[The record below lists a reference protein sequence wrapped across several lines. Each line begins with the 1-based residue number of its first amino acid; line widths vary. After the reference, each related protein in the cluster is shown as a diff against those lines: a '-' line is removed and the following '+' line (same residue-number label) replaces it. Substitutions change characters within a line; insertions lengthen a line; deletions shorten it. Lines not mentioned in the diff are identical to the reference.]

1 MKHLFKFSLLLLA
14 LLLPVTAIAYDFEVD
29 GIYYNISSNN
39 TVEVTYKDTNYASY
53 SGEVIIP
60 STITR
65 NGKAYT
71 VNVIGDRAFYNS
83 SVSSVT
89 IPETVTSIGEA
100 AFYGCW
106 LDAIICLSS
115 TPPIVNNSFDYEPNS
130 DFIYPDINEDEAWN
144 YYYRVLFVPEDAYG
158 SYCESSMTSFF
169 DYVIFIG
176 TELERTSE
184 PSISVVIR
192 GYDVSIHVD
201 AEEGS
206 KLYVRYDIISASG
219 LYIQEGWW
227 EEYNEYYN
235 YESYFD
241 RYYLKMYAF
250 AISDGKLP
258 SQLVRYESPLIDGH
272 TYDQEP
278 SPMFRGDVN
287 KDSSV
292 NIEDLTELIDIL
304 LQGKLMNDYP
314 TADVD
319 GDKIVTISDVTVLI
333 DFLLGGAEYFTV
345 NGVNFTMIRVPAGT
359 FMMGATEEQGS
370 DANNWEKPVHEV
382 TLSSSYLIGET
393 EVTQELWLA
402 VMGTNPSKHE
412 GSLQK
417 PVENVSW
424 LDCQEFISRL
434 NELTGLSFRLPTEAE
449 WEFAARGGNRSKGY
463 KYAGSDNINDVAW
476 YHDNTPSVGPDGLGS
491 TQLVAT
497 KAPNELYL
505 YDMSGNVDEW
515 VWDYFDYYTSEP
527 QTNPSVSESSY
538 GHTYRG
544 GSWYSGANTAR
555 VSYRFFRDSTFH
567 RGTMG
572 LRLAL

>member
-1 MKHLFKFSLLLLA
+1 MKHLFNLSLLLLA
-14 LLLPVTAIAYDFEVD
+14 LLLPATASAYDFEVD

-39 TVEVTYKDTNYASY
+39 TVEVTYKDTNYNSY
-53 SGEVIIP
+53 SVDVTIP
-60 STITR
+60 SAVAF
-65 NGKAYT
+65 NNHAYVVT
-71 VNVIGDRAFYNS
+71 AIGDSAFYNS
-83 SVSSVT
+83 HIYSVT
-89 IPETVTSIGEA
+89 IPEYVTSIGNA
-100 AFYGCW
+100 AFYGCMTS
-106 LDAIICLSS
+106 ITCLSK
-115 TPPIVNNSFDYEPNS
+115 TPPSIHNSFDYDPNS
-130 DFIYPDINEDEAWN
+130 NFLYPNIDGEIG
-144 YYYRVLFVPEDAYG
+144 YFTVLYVPEDAYNA
-158 SYCESSMTSFF
+158 YCESPMSSFF
-169 DYVIFIG
+169 DYVVVIG
-176 TELERTSE
+176 GELEETPE
-184 PSISVVIR
+184 PSVSIVVR
-192 GYDVSIHVD
+192 GYDVSVQID

-206 KLYVRYDIISASG
+206 TVYVRYDIISASG
-219 LYIQEGWW
+219 LYTQETWW
-227 EEYNEYYN
+227 DGYDGHFN
-235 YESYFD
+235 YESDYD
-241 RYYLKMYAF
+241 RYYLVIYAF

-287 KDSSV
+287 KDGRV

-304 LQGKLMNDYP
+304 LQGKSISDYP
-314 TADVD
+314 TVDVD

-370 DANNWEKPVHEV
+370 DANSWEKPVHEV
-382 TLSSSYLIGET
+382 TLSNSYLIGET

-402 VMGTNPSKHE
+402 VMGTNPSRHE
-412 GSLQK
+412 GSYQK

-449 WEFAARGGNRSKGY
+449 WEFAARGGDRSKGY
-463 KYAGSDNINDVAW
+463 KYAGSDNVNDVAW
-476 YHDNTPSVGPDGLGS
+476 YQGNTPSVGPDGLGS
-491 TQLVAT
+491 TQRVAT
-497 KAPNELYL
+497 KAPNELFL

-527 QTNPSVSESSY
+527 QINPSVSESNF

-544 GSWYSGANTAR
+544 GSWYGGANVAR
-555 VSYRFFRDSTFH
+555 VSYRFFRDSTFK